1 MYLIQDESNLRIMVP
16 TFILARFNMPAWPRE
31 VPRRPCCTTWG
42 PGVLTDGAQR
52 SSSWTLSLVYLGE
65 WKNSPR
71 GKERSGGPASAPV
84 RNWESMRNNAKVWS
98 AGGCILKSQSR
109 GLERSTGLNPTD
121 EPGQTVTEKLLLG
134 ITTQITTKL
143 KSDFQLTE
151 VYIHFSLR
159 NQVTFYETSHS

>member
-1 MYLIQDESNLRIMVP
+1 MAKGGAKEAMLYYLG
-16 TFILARFNMPAWPRE
+16 T
-31 VPRRPCCTTWG
+31 RR
-42 PGVLTDGAQR
+42 VLTDGAQR
-52 SSSWTLSLVYLGE
+52 SSSWMLSLVYLGE

-71 GKERSGGPASAPV
+71 GKERSGSPASAPV

-109 GLERSTGLNPTD
+109 GLERSTGLHPTD
-121 EPGQTVTEKLLLG
+121 EPGQTVTEKLSLG

-151 VYIHFSLR
+151 VYKQTLFSQRPSYIL
-159 NQVTFYETSHS
+159 